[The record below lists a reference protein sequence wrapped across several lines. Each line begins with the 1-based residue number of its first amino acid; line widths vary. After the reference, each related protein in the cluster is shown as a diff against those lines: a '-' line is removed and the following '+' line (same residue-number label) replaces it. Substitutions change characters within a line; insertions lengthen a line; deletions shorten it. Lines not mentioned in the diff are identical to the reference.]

1 MKTTEARTKPADY
14 EILMAVQTVKALYKR
29 ALTRAEQGRKHAIDA
44 AFKHFGPTDVEQ
56 AARANAV
63 RRAERAYG
71 EAVEKAALNLRTRLA
86 DIKARAGEWADLV
99 PNVP

>member
-1 MKTTEARTKPADY
+1 MPSKPADF
-14 EILMAVQTVKALYKR
+14 EVLMAVQTVKALYKR
-29 ALTRAEQGRKHAIDA
+29 ALTRAERDYKWAVDA

-56 AARANAV
+56 AARSNTL

-71 EAVEKAALNLRTRLA
+71 EAIEKARLNFRTRLA

-99 PNVP
+99 PEAS